1 MRNRFDMVE
10 MTRED
15 MIIVI
20 DLNMTRIWILERD
33 RKVD

>member
-1 MRNRFDMVE
+1 MRNRSDMVE

-20 DLNMTRIWILERD
+20 DLNMTSIWTLIGEGQKR
-33 RKVD
+33 

>member
-20 DLNMTRIWILERD
+20 ALNMTRIWILERD
-33 RKVD
+33 IKVD

>member
-1 MRNRFDMVE
+1 MRNRSDMVE

-20 DLNMTRIWILERD
+20 DLNMSSIWILEGD

>member
-1 MRNRFDMVE
+1 MRNRSDMVE

-20 DLNMTRIWILERD
+20 DLNMTRIWILEGD